1 MNQRFGYVAYA
12 GIDVDS
18 ELKYP
23 KGAGRITF
31 SNQQSYIAAINAR
44 FVQLQNGEIDKRV
57 KIFFE
62 EKRQARRTLLSA
74 QKTYEN
80 LEENSAKTQSKKIKK
95 IQYFLKNCS
104 YLTMTDNGKMYTEL
118 KKS

>member
-1 MNQRFGYVAYA
+1 MLMNQRFGYVAYA

-57 KIFFE
+57 RGRLTKLIAAILIPGFN
-62 EKRQARRTLLSA
+62 RRWS
-74 QKTYEN
+74 
-80 LEENSAKTQSKKIKK
+80 
-95 IQYFLKNCS
+95 
-104 YLTMTDNGKMYTEL
+104 
-118 KKS
+118 